1 MVTWVW
7 FMRMLFLSFTS
18 IALSVNCLILF
29 INLIKKVEIPEGRL
43 LAFYNGVRLHHTRWK
58 IQKKNLQPRYMWQI
72 FVRHFFALDK
82 ARKTT
87 NNCIQPH
94 KVLKKTNNCIQPRNI
109 CMPIVIR
116 IHELTTETILYLYHI
131 YNKSFG
137 RERQGDTSDYR
148 CELRP
153 GHYLIIKVKICLTVS
168 KYGGLLW
175 MCWMVFR

>member
-1 MVTWVW
+1 MPRYFTVHSTIVTMVTWVW

-94 KVLKKTNNCIQPRNI
+94 KVLRKTNNCIQPRNI

-116 IHELTTETILYLYHI
+116 IHTLTTENNINLLVESDKGTPQTIVV
-131 YNKSFG
+131 N
-137 RERQGDTSDYR
+137 SDQV
-148 CELRP
+148 
-153 GHYLIIKVKICLTVS
+153 II
-168 KYGGLLW
+168 
-175 MCWMVFR
+175 